1 MIDGKQL
8 WKERLI
14 AYVAQ
19 VRRYGRYMFNDH
31 LLIVLFI
38 AVGAGA
44 YVYKQWTDSLQQ
56 FPYAIVASIIFA
68 FVLTSSGVRTL
79 LKEADTVFL
88 LPVERNM
95 RPYFFRA
102 GVYSFVVHMSI
113 CMMIAIALFPLHR
126 TFSSQSFVLL
136 CVVLFPLK
144 GWNMLVQWKEDAF
157 SQRSLFHR
165 CIRFLLNVMAMYFFL
180 VGAYAFVV
188 TMAVI
193 MMIVARYITRSV
205 KNIPLKWDVLLED
218 ETRRMQSF
226 YRVVHLFV
234 DVPHLRKTVK
244 KRYWLSPLLRIVD
257 RATKQ
262 AYTYLHVRT
271 FVRSGEYLGIVTRL
285 TAIGAIFIYT
295 IPTGYVFFS
304 LLFTYATALQ
314 LLPLF
319 SHHRSHP
326 MLALYPLTMTK
337 RRQSVLGIWLIVFG
351 MQTALFTML
360 STFIV
365 SLSAGTAVLIAEG
378 LLCTLLIMYVK
389 KKWKEAE

>member
-8 WKERLI
+8 WKERFI

-44 YVYKQWTDSLQQ
+44 YVYKQWIDSLQQ

-68 FVLTSSGVRTL
+68 SVLTPSGVRTL

-88 LPVERNM
+88 LPVERDM
-95 RPYFFRA
+95 RPYFFQA
-102 GVYSFVVHMSI
+102 GMYSFIVHMFI
-113 CMMIAIALFPLHR
+113 CMMMAIALFPLHR

-136 CVVLFPLK
+136 CVVLFLLK
-144 GWNMLVQWKEDAF
+144 GWNMLVQWREDAF

-165 CIRFLLNVMAMYFFL
+165 CIRFFLNVMAMYFFL
-180 VGAYAFVV
+180 VGTYAFVV

-193 MMIVARYITRSV
+193 MMIVARYIARSV
-205 KNIPLKWDVLLED
+205 KNTPLKWDVLLED

-271 FVRSGEYLGIVTRL
+271 FVRSGEYLGIVMRL

-295 IPTGYVFFS
+295 IPVGYVFFS

-319 SHHRSHP
+319 SHHRGHP
-326 MLALYPLTMTK
+326 MLALYPLTVMK
-337 RRQSVLGIWLIVFG
+337 QRQSVLSIWLIVFG

-360 STFIV
+360 STLVV
-365 SLSAGTAVLIAEG
+365 SLSAGMAVLITEG
-378 LLCTLLIMYVK
+378 LLCVLLVMYINLNP
-389 KKWKEAE
+389 

>member
-8 WKERLI
+8 WKERFI

-44 YVYKQWTDSLQQ
+44 YVYKQWIDSLQQ

-68 FVLTSSGVRTL
+68 SVLTPSGVRTL

-88 LPVERNM
+88 LPVERDM
-95 RPYFFRA
+95 RPYFFQA
-102 GVYSFVVHMSI
+102 GMYSFIVHMFI
-113 CMMIAIALFPLHR
+113 CMMMAIALFPLHR

-136 CVVLFPLK
+136 CVVLFLLK
-144 GWNMLVQWKEDAF
+144 GWNMLVQWREDAF

-165 CIRFLLNVMAMYFFL
+165 CIRFFLNVMAMYFFL
-180 VGAYAFVV
+180 VGTYAFVV

-193 MMIVARYITRSV
+193 MMIVARYIARSV
-205 KNIPLKWDVLLED
+205 KNTPLKWDVLLED

-271 FVRSGEYLGIVTRL
+271 FVRSGEYLGIVMRL

-295 IPTGYVFFS
+295 IPVGYVFFS

-319 SHHRSHP
+319 SHHRGHP
-326 MLALYPLTMTK
+326 MLALYPLTVMK
-337 RRQSVLGIWLIVFG
+337 QRQSVLSIWLIVFG

-360 STFIV
+360 STLVV
-365 SLSAGTAVLIAEG
+365 SLSAGMAVLITEG
-378 LLCTLLIMYVK
+378 LLCVLLVMYI
-389 KKWKEAE
+389 

>member
-8 WKERLI
+8 WKERFI

-44 YVYKQWTDSLQQ
+44 YVYKQWIDSLQQ

-68 FVLTSSGVRTL
+68 SVLTPSGVRTL

-88 LPVERNM
+88 LPVERDM
-95 RPYFFRA
+95 RPYFFQA
-102 GVYSFVVHMSI
+102 GMYSFIVHMFI
-113 CMMIAIALFPLHR
+113 CMMMAIALFPLHR

-136 CVVLFPLK
+136 CVVLFLLK
-144 GWNMLVQWKEDAF
+144 GWNMLVQWREDAF

-165 CIRFLLNVMAMYFFL
+165 CIRFFLNVMAMYFFL
-180 VGAYAFVV
+180 VGTYAFVV

-193 MMIVARYITRSV
+193 MMIVARYIARSV
-205 KNIPLKWDVLLED
+205 KNTPLKWDVLLED

-271 FVRSGEYLGIVTRL
+271 FVRSGEYLGIVMRL

-295 IPTGYVFFS
+295 IPVGYVFFS

-319 SHHRSHP
+319 SHHRGHP
-326 MLALYPLTMTK
+326 MLALYPLTVMK
-337 RRQSVLGIWLIVFG
+337 QRQSVLSIWLIVFG

-360 STFIV
+360 STLVV
-365 SLSAGTAVLIAEG
+365 SLSAGMAVLITEG
-378 LLCTLLIMYVK
+378 LLCVLLVMYIK